1 MILEI
6 SNLEN
11 DLWVENEKYILDC
24 YNEEKQD
31 FLRSPVSLLEALNH
45 DYKVQC

>member
-1 MILEI
+1 MISYKIIENIVILEI

-24 YNEEKQD
+24 YNEEK
-31 FLRSPVSLLEALNH
+31 
-45 DYKVQC
+45 